1 MVFLFS
7 INANLSPAVSVIP
20 FYDKSRFF
28 NLEILEFFMVYAYL
42 VGFINSISTSS
53 EVSVKITLPVFVL
66 TLVVSFL
73 ICGFTPIASKGT
85 KLSIIDNS

>member
-1 MVFLFS
+1 MASKRAPVSSFKRLFDKFKWVSTEFLFS

-20 FYDKSRFF
+20 FYDKLRFF

-53 EVSVKITLPVFVL
+53 EVSV
-66 TLVVSFL
+66 
-73 ICGFTPIASKGT
+73 
-85 KLSIIDNS
+85 